1 MLPHVIKLWILSLG
15 FYPGLCGWA
24 LNVITRLY
32 DCRLKD
38 VMIKAEGEKA
48 M

>member
-1 MLPHVIKLWILSLG
+1 MLPHVIKLWILAWG
-15 FYPGLCGWA
+15 FYPGLSGWA

-32 DCRLKD
+32 DCQMKD
-38 VMIKAEGEKA
+38 VMIKAEEEKA